1 MTPFRVAISGGS
13 WRIIDSVIDS
23 ALCHRRSH
31 LIWQGRAARAPAD
44 SEDDRAGHPYLE
56 AWGWIKNLMR
66 SRASISGPDDR
77 LFSLV
82 VNFGVRK
89 AVSEI
94 H

>member
-1 MTPFRVAISGGS
+1 MVIRVRVAGSGRGATVS
-13 WRIIDSVIDS
+13 
-23 ALCHRRSH
+23 
-31 LIWQGRAARAPAD
+31 
-44 SEDDRAGHPYLE
+44 RAGSGFRSGRVADASLPE

-66 SRASISGPDDR
+66 RRPSISGPDDR

>member
-1 MTPFRVAISGGS
+1 MSTDPGGGPRWRVAGSGRGATVS
-13 WRIIDSVIDS
+13 RP
-23 ALCHRRSH
+23 R
-31 LIWQGRAARAPAD
+31 GGGAD
-44 SEDDRAGHPYLE
+44 ASPTRPYPE

-66 SRASISGPDDR
+66 RWPSISGTDDR